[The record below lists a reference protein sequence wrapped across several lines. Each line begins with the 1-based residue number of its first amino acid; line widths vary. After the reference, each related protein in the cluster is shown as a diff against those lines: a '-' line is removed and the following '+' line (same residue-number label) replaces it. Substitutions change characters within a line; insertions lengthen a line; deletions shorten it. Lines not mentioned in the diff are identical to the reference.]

1 MIKREVQKKDA
12 KVKLTFVQP
21 YEASQSTISLVGDF
35 NNWDPKA
42 NKLVKRANGT
52 ASVSLTVD
60 AGQKLVFRYVRED
73 GTWFNDEAADAYE
86 PSEHGAEN
94 CVVVA

>member
-1 MIKREVQKKDA
+1 MIKREVQKKDN

-21 YEASQSTISLVGDF
+21 YEASQSAISLVGDF
-35 NNWDPKA
+35 NNWDPKV
-42 NKLVKRANGT
+42 NKLVKRTNGT

-60 AGQKLVFRYVRED
+60 VGQKLLFRYVSED

-86 PSEHGAEN
+86 PSEHGTVN

>member
-1 MIKREVQKKDA
+1 MKR
-12 KVKLTFVQP
+12 T
-21 YEASQSTISLVGDF
+21 
-35 NNWDPKA
+35 
-42 NKLVKRANGT
+42 NGT

-60 AGQKLVFRYVRED
+60 VGQKLLFRYVSED

-86 PSEHGAEN
+86 PSEHGTVN